1 MRFAM
6 RTITHL
12 LLLCF
17 LLVSGLN
24 SIFSQ
29 ARFSNAR
36 YADEYMG
43 GIIHFRLKP
52 EFQSVNLNNHPGLQ
66 QICSRYGASQP
77 EKRFPNAQKPIKP
90 TNEQGERLAD
100 LSLHY
105 SIRFTSNTDPIELVD
120 AIRKT
125 GIASVVEPQ
134 FLPRLSYV
142 PNDDSI
148 GVQYAL
154 QKISAFAAWDISRGD
169 TNTIV
174 GITDTGIDPNHPDL
188 STNIARNWADPIN
201 GIDDDN
207 DGFTDNFIGWDTG
220 NNDNDPTSDGTFHGQ
235 HVTGLSSAVADNQV
249 GIAGTGF
256 NCRFIHVKIA
266 NSSGALS
273 GAYEGLVYA
282 AEHGCKIVNCS
293 WGGSQY
299 SELNAEIVRYVN
311 VNLNCLVVCGSG
323 NNNNSLPFYP
333 AAYENAFSVGATT
346 ATDAKAD
353 FSNYG
358 YSHDLFAPG
367 EYVLS
372 TWANNGYLVS
382 GGTSMASPV
391 VAGAAGI
398 LWSSFPE
405 LNSRQIAEK
414 LKITADT
421 IDQLPGNEA
430 YANQLGAGR
439 LNMFRALSE
448 TGVPAPTLHTIAM
461 SDNAANQFLPEDT
474 LFISGFITN
483 YLFPANDVVMRVYC
497 EDNYLQS
504 LQTEIPLGA
513 MATLAN
519 YSLEAMPLKFAISAD
534 CPVNQQALIRLE
546 FTSDGKVRNQF
557 LAVNLHADFVNL
569 DWNNIRTSVGS
580 YGLSGISGNGYIAGL
595 GFQYRNNVDLLYE
608 CGLMLSRDAATVA
621 DVVRGQGAIDQEFTT
636 ENRIQPIPPFEGS
649 VRQFG
654 GSFTSTLG
662 NLPLRVRQRAM
673 ADSANPNRNFVVL
686 EYEFENLGNEVL
698 GNLSAGLF
706 ADWDLINAGMNG
718 FGTDAGNHAA
728 WVKTLPVDSLYCGIA
743 VLNTT
748 QSTFY
753 AGDNVPGGAGGIN
766 FYDGFSTDEKDF
778 ALRNNR
784 LNTGAGDAG
793 TDVLMIAA
801 AEPFTLEPGTKHRVA
816 FALLAGDNQEH
827 FSEQAGFAQ
836 DFYLNQGLPLQTQ
849 DVKQSIVVFPNP
861 ASDYLT
867 ISGLSGDYTVSIFD
881 TQGRKLKSL
890 HQSNNAMLNIAN
902 LENGQYII
910 SVVRGQSTQ
919 TFFVSVIR

>member
-1 MRFAM
+1 M
-6 RTITHL
+6 RTIL
-12 LLLCF
+12 QPLLLCLF
-17 LLVSGLN
+17 LFSGIESLL
-24 SIFSQ
+24 SQ
-29 ARFSNAR
+29 TRFSNSR
-36 YADEYMG
+36 YADEYLG
-43 GIIHFRLKP
+43 GVVHFRLKP
-52 EFQSVNLNNHPGLQ
+52 QFRYANLLELQALQ
-66 QICSRYGASQP
+66 QMLQRYNASLP
-77 EKRFPNAQKPIKP
+77 EQRFPNAREPDKP
-90 TNEQGERLAD
+90 TNEQGERFAD

-105 SIRFTSNTDPIELVD
+105 SIRFSSNTDPIELVN
-120 AIRKT
+120 ALRKT
-125 GIASVVEPQ
+125 GIASVVEPH
-134 FLPRLSYV
+134 FLPRLCYV

-188 STNIARNWADPIN
+188 SSNIARNWADPIN

-207 DGFTDNFIGWDTG
+207 DGYTDNFIGWDTG

-256 NCRFIHVKIA
+256 DCRFIHVKIA

-293 WGGSQY
+293 WGGTQY
-299 SELNAEIVRYVN
+299 SELNEEIVRYVN
-311 VNLNCLVVCGSG
+311 LNLNCLVVCGSG
-323 NNNNSLPFYP
+323 NNNNSSPFYP

-346 ATDAKAD
+346 ATDTKAD

-367 EYVLS
+367 EYVIS

-382 GGTSMASPV
+382 GGTSMASPI
-391 VAGAAGI
+391 VAGAAGV
-398 LWSSFPE
+398 LWSAFPE

-421 IDQLPGNEA
+421 IDQIPGNEA
-430 YANQLGAGR
+430 YTNQLGAGR
-439 LNMFRALSE
+439 LNMFRSLSE
-448 TGVPAPTLHTIAM
+448 TGIPAPTLHSIAI

-474 LFISGFITN
+474 LFISGLITN
-483 YLFPANDVVMRVYC
+483 YLFPASDVVLRVYC
-497 EDNYLQS
+497 EDTYLQS
-504 LQTEIPLGA
+504 LQAEIPLGA
-513 MATLAN
+513 LGTLAN
-519 YSLEAMPLKFAISAD
+519 FPIQNIPLKFVVAAD

-569 DWNNIRTSVGS
+569 DWNNIRTSIGS
-580 YGLSGISGNGYIAGL
+580 FGLSGISGNGYISGL

-621 DVVRGQGAIDQEFTT
+621 DVVRGQGATDQEFAT

-649 VRQFG
+649 VRQYG

-662 NLPLRVRQRAM
+662 NLPVRIRQRAI
-673 ADSANPNRNFVVL
+673 ADSANPNRNFVIL
-686 EYEFENLGNEVL
+686 EYEFENTGAEVL
-698 GNLSAGLF
+698 SNLSAGLF

-718 FGTDAGNHAA
+718 FGHDASSHTA
-728 WVKTLPVDSLYCGIA
+728 WVNTLPVDSLYCGITA
-743 VLNTT
+743 LNTT

-793 TDVLMIAA
+793 TDVVMIAA

-816 FALLAGDNQEH
+816 FALVAGDSQQH
-827 FSEQAGFAQ
+827 FSEQAVNAQ
-836 DFYLNQGLPLQTQ
+836 NFYIDQGLPLNTQ
-849 DVKQSIVVFPNP
+849 HVKQDIVVFPNP
-861 ASDYLT
+861 ANNLLT
-867 ISGLSGDYTVSIFD
+867 ISGLSGNYTVSIHD
-881 TQGRKLKSL
+881 TQGRLLKSL
-890 HQSNNAMLNIAN
+890 HQSNNAILDIAN
-902 LENGQYII
+902 LENGQYVV
-910 SVVRGQSTQ
+910 SVMKGQSVQ
-919 TFFVSVIR
+919 TFLLCVIR

>member
-1 MRFAM
+1 M
-6 RTITHL
+6 RTISNL
-12 LLLCF
+12 ILLCLF
-17 LLVSGLN
+17 LFSGIDSLL
-24 SIFSQ
+24 SQ
-29 ARFSNAR
+29 TRFSNQR
-36 YADEYMG
+36 YADEYLG
-43 GIIHFRLKP
+43 GVVHFRLKAHL
-52 EFQSVNLNNHPGLQ
+52 QSANLLELQALQ
-66 QICSRYGASQP
+66 QMLQRYNASQP
-77 EKRFPNAQKPIKP
+77 EQRFPNARKPDKP
-90 TNEQGERLAD
+90 VNEQGERFAD

-105 SIRFTSNTDPIELVD
+105 SIQFSSNTDPIELVN
-120 AIRKT
+120 ALRKT
-125 GIASVVEPQ
+125 NIASVVEPH
-134 FLPRLSYV
+134 FLPRLCYV

-188 STNIARNWADPIN
+188 SSNIARNWADPIN

-207 DGFTDNFIGWDTG
+207 DGYTDNFIGWDTG

-256 NCRFIHVKIA
+256 DCRFIHVKIA

-293 WGGSQY
+293 WGGTQY

-323 NNNNSLPFYP
+323 NNNNSIPFYP

-382 GGTSMASPV
+382 GGTSMASPI
-391 VAGAAGI
+391 VAGAAGV
-398 LWSSFPE
+398 LWSTFPE

-421 IDQLPGNEA
+421 IDQITGNEA

-448 TGVPAPTLHTIAM
+448 TGIPAPTLHTIAI

-474 LFISGFITN
+474 LFVSGLITN
-483 YLFPANDVVMRVYC
+483 YLFPAADIVLRIYC
-497 EDNYLQS
+497 EDAYLQS

-513 MATLAN
+513 MGTLAN
-519 YSLEAMPLKFAISAD
+519 FSIQDIPLKFVVASD

-621 DVVRGQGAIDQEFTT
+621 DVVRGQGATDQEFAT

-649 VRQFG
+649 VRQYG
-654 GSFTSTLG
+654 GSFTSALG
-662 NLPLRVRQRAM
+662 NLPVRVRQRAM

-698 GNLSAGLF
+698 SNLTAGLF

-718 FGTDAGNHAA
+718 FGHDATNHAA

-793 TDVLMIAA
+793 TDVIVIAA
-801 AEPFTLEPGTKHRVA
+801 ATPFTLEPGAKHRVA
-816 FALLAGDNQEH
+816 FALVAGDNQVH
-827 FSEQAGFAQ
+827 FSEQAANAQ
-836 DFYLNQGLPLQTQ
+836 NFYINQGLPLQTQ
-849 DVKQSIVVFPNP
+849 NAKQGIVVFPNP
-861 ASDYLT
+861 ASDYLS
-867 ISGLSGDYTVSIFD
+867 ISGLSGDHTVSIHD
-881 TQGRKLKSL
+881 TQGRLLKTL
-890 HQSNNAMLNIAN
+890 QQSNNAILDIAN
-902 LENGQYII
+902 LENGQYIV
-910 SVVRGQSTQ
+910 SVEQGKALQ
-919 TFFVSVIR
+919 TFLLSVIR

>member
-1 MRFAM
+1 MK
-6 RTITHL
+6 TISFVL
-12 LLLCF
+12 LTGLLF
-17 LLVSGLN
+17 LSNLVSLK
-24 SIFSQ
+24 SQ
-29 ARFSNAR
+29 SSYTHSR
-36 YADEYMG
+36 YADAYLG
-43 GIIHFRLKP
+43 NVVHFSLKP
-52 EFQSVNLNNHPGLQ
+52 ELRDVDFASLTALQ
-66 QICSRYGASQP
+66 QLLNRFNAAQP
-77 EKRFPNAQKPIKP
+77 QKRFPKAAKPDKP
-90 TNEQGERLAD
+90 FNTQGERLAD
-100 LSLHY
+100 LSLHF
-105 SIRFTSNTDPIELVD
+105 SIHFDNANDPIEVVD
-120 AIRKT
+120 ALRKT
-125 GIASVVEPQ
+125 GVASIVEPH
-134 FLPRLSYV
+134 FLPRLCYV

-154 QKISAFAAWDISRGD
+154 QKIAAFAAWDISRGD

-188 STNIARNWADPIN
+188 SSNIARNWADPVN
-201 GIDDDN
+201 GIDDDS
-207 DGFTDNFIGWDTG
+207 DGYTDNFIGWDTG

-256 NCRFIHVKIA
+256 DCRFIHVKIA

-346 ATDAKAD
+346 ATDTKAD

-382 GGTSMASPV
+382 GGTSMASPI
-391 VAGAAGI
+391 VAGAAGV
-398 LWSSFPE
+398 LWSAFPE

-421 IDQLPGNEA
+421 IDQIPGNET

-439 LNMFRALSE
+439 LNMFRSLSE
-448 TGVPAPTLHTIAM
+448 TGIPAPTLHSIEI
-461 SDNAANQFLPEDT
+461 SDNAANQFLPNDT
-474 LFISGFITN
+474 LYIGGLITN
-483 YLFPANDVVMRVYC
+483 YLFPANNVDLRIYC
-497 EDNYLQS
+497 EDTYLQS
-504 LQTEIPLGA
+504 LQTEIPLGL
-513 MATLAN
+513 MGTLAN
-519 YSLEAMPLKFAISAD
+519 FSIQENPLKFVVAAN

-580 YGLSGISGNGYIAGL
+580 YGLSGIAGNGFIAGL

-621 DVVRGQGAIDQEFTT
+621 DVVRGQGATDQEFIT

-649 VRQFG
+649 VRQFS
-654 GSFTSTLG
+654 GSFNSALG
-662 NLPLRVRQRAM
+662 NLPVRIVQRAI

-686 EYEFENLGNEVL
+686 EYEFENTGAEVL
-698 GNLSAGLF
+698 SNLSAGLF

-718 FGTDAGNHAA
+718 FGHDASNHAA

-743 VLNTT
+743 VLNTN
-748 QSTFY
+748 QSSFY

-793 TDVLMIAA
+793 TDVIVIAA
-801 AEPFTLEPGTKHRVA
+801 ATPFTLEPGAKYRVA
-816 FALLAGDNQEH
+816 FALVAGDNQVH
-827 FSEQAGFAQ
+827 FSEQAANAQ
-836 DFYLNQGLPLQTQ
+836 NFYINQGLPLQIQ
-849 DVKQSIVVFPNP
+849 NAKQGIVAFPNP
-861 ASDYLT
+861 TSNSFT
-867 ISGLSGDYTVSIFD
+867 ISGLSGDYMVSIYD
-881 TQGRKLKSL
+881 TQGRMLKRL
-890 HQSNNAMLNIAN
+890 RQSNKAILNTLD
-902 LENGQYII
+902 LENGQYIV
-910 SVVRGQSTQ
+910 SVEQGQALQ
-919 TFFVSVIR
+919 TFLLSVIR

>member
-1 MRFAM
+1 M
-6 RTITHL
+6 RTFSAPL
-12 LLLCF
+12 FLSFF
-17 LLVSGLN
+17 LLAIGVSLYGQ
-24 SIFSQ
+24 SEY
-29 ARFSNAR
+29 SNPIYSDA
-36 YADEYMG
+36 YLG
-43 GIIHFRLKP
+43 NVVHFRLKP
-52 EFQSVNLNNHPGLQ
+52 EPNNLDFASNTTLQ
-66 QICSRYGASQP
+66 LLLNRFNASQP
-77 EKRFPNAQKPIKP
+77 ERRFPKAVQPDKP

-105 SIRFTSNTDPIELVD
+105 SIRFGGNTDPVELIY
-120 AIRKT
+120 ALRKT
-125 GIASVVEPQ
+125 GIATVVEPH
-134 FLPRLSYV
+134 FLPRLCYV

-188 STNIARNWADPIN
+188 SSNIVRNWADPIN

-207 DGFTDNFIGWDTG
+207 DGYTDNFIGWDTG

-235 HVTGLSSAVADNQV
+235 HVTGLSSAVVDNQV

-256 NCRFIHVKIA
+256 DCRFIHVKIA

-346 ATDAKAD
+346 ATDTKAD
-353 FSNYG
+353 FSNFG

-367 EYVLS
+367 EFVIS

-382 GGTSMASPV
+382 GGTSMASPI
-391 VAGAAGI
+391 VAGAAGV
-398 LWSSFPE
+398 LWSAFPE
-405 LNSRQIAEK
+405 YNSRQIAEK

-421 IDQLPGNEA
+421 IDQVSGNEV

-439 LNMFRALSE
+439 LNMFRSLSE
-448 TGVPAPTLHTIAM
+448 TGIPAPTLHSIDI
-461 SDNAANQFLPEDT
+461 SDNAANQFLPNDT
-474 LFISGFITN
+474 LFIGGLVTN
-483 YLFPANDVVMRVYC
+483 YLFPANDVVMRIFC
-497 EDNYLQS
+497 EDNFLQS
-504 LQTEIPLGA
+504 LQNEVALGA
-513 MATLAN
+513 MNTLETYTAQN
-519 YSLEAMPLKFAISAD
+519 NPLRFVVAAD

-580 YGLSGISGNGYIAGL
+580 YGLSGISGNGFIAGL

-621 DVVRGQGAIDQEFTT
+621 DVVRGQGATDQEFIT

-649 VRQFG
+649 VRQFS
-654 GSFTSTLG
+654 GSFNSSLG
-662 NLPLRVRQRAM
+662 NLPVRIVQRAL

-686 EYEFENLGNEVL
+686 EYEFENTGNEVL
-698 GNLSAGLF
+698 TNLTAGLF

-718 FGTDAGNHAA
+718 FGHDAGNHAA

-743 VLNTT
+743 VLNTN
-748 QSTFY
+748 QSSFY

-793 TDVLMIAA
+793 TDVVVIAA
-801 AEPFTLEPGTKHRVA
+801 AAPFALDPGAKHRVA
-816 FALLAGDNQEH
+816 FALVAGDSQQH
-827 FSEQAGFAQ
+827 FSEQAVNAQ
-836 DFYLNQGLPLQTQ
+836 NFYIDQGLPLNTEH
-849 DVKQSIVVFPNP
+849 VKQDIVAFPNP
-861 ASDYLT
+861 ANNLLT
-867 ISGLSGDYTVSIFD
+867 ISGLVGDYIVSIYD
-881 TQGRKLKSL
+881 IRGRNLKTL
-890 HQSNNAMLNIAN
+890 HQSNTSDIHTSD
-902 LENGQYII
+902 LENGQYIV
-910 SVVRGQSTQ
+910 SVEHGQAWH
-919 TFFVSVIR
+919 TFLLSVIR